1 MLAFKGFNKNLTCT
15 MGHGS
20 FRYEIGKKYKE
31 KEANCT
37 RNGFHCCENPLD
49 VLDWYSG
56 QGSRFCVVEAE
67 GEINQDNVG
76 TKISC
81 TKMTIVKEIT
91 RLELGACACEY
102 MRRHPKRTVRSS
114 YLQQNRGECK
124 EKNGFII
131 VRGKNPRAKAVLGGT
146 FFLLQ
151 EEKDNENIKAIY
163 LGCAGVDEIKPNVYY
178 GIRGQKVCEEK
189 N

>member
-1 MLAFKGFNKNLTCT
+1 MLAFKGFNENLTCT
-15 MGHGS
+15 MGHGI
-20 FRYEIGKKYKE
+20 FQYEIGKKYKE

-37 RNGFHCCENPLD
+37 KNGFHCCENPLD

-91 RLELGACACEY
+91 RREHARVNTCGDIRRELSAAVICSRIEENAKKKMDLSLCGGKIREQRRCWAEHFFFCKKKKTTKILKRFISDVPES
-102 MRRHPKRTVRSS
+102 MR
-114 YLQQNRGECK
+114 
-124 EKNGFII
+124 
-131 VRGKNPRAKAVLGGT
+131 
-146 FFLLQ
+146 
-151 EEKDNENIKAIY
+151 
-163 LGCAGVDEIKPNVYY
+163 
-178 GIRGQKVCEEK
+178 
-189 N
+189 

>member
-20 FRYEIGKKYKE
+20 FQYEIGKKYKE

-124 EKNGFII
+124 EKMDLSLCGGKIREQRRCWAEHFFFCKKKKTTKILKRFISD
-131 VRGKNPRAKAVLGGT
+131 VPESMR
-146 FFLLQ
+146 
-151 EEKDNENIKAIY
+151 
-163 LGCAGVDEIKPNVYY
+163 
-178 GIRGQKVCEEK
+178 
-189 N
+189 